1 MAIYSGFTNWK
12 WWFSMAMLV
21 YQRVTFCLIWSC
33 YRWSTHA
40 KMLPHLKKHPPR
52 SAAVSL
58 EMWIVMLASS
68 TKTRSLLNSLLWW
81 MDSYGFHVPFIV
93 TESKDVDS
101 NEICFVQRR
110 NVLWFK
116 PPFFL
121 GEFPHLLPALLCPP
135 GRLVLEQ
142 CVWGLSLW
150 SEQRMALWRRG
161 EGPWKILWDFGELW
175 GTLGNF
181 LSSWMMV
188 DMISGKHHRCGMLG
202 MYDGRRW
209 LTCVG
214 KIPQHNQ
221 WHG

>member
-116 PPFFL
+116 PPFFWVSFHIFFQHCCVRQGGWCLNNVCGDYRFDLNSGWLFGGEEKVREKSYGTL
-121 GEFPHLLPALLCPP
+121 GN
-135 GRLVLEQ
+135 
-142 CVWGLSLW
+142 
-150 SEQRMALWRRG
+150 
-161 EGPWKILWDFGELW
+161 FGELW
-175 GTLGNF
+175 GTFWVLG
-181 LSSWMMV
+181 W
-188 DMISGKHHRCGMLG
+188 
-202 MYDGRRW
+202 W
-209 LTCVG
+209 L
-214 KIPQHNQ
+214 I
-221 WHG
+221 W